1 MTPYQ
6 RIAVILAVPIGLW
19 LVVGLVTRQPVFSS
33 APGGPPR
40 GADPRRLEGH
50 VRFLAEACF
59 PREVLHPANL
69 DKAAAYIKAQL
80 KASGAAVSEQAFA
93 FEEFNQKNKK
103 VGRGPFRNVIAVFG
117 PETPER
123 IVVGAHYDAFGE
135 FPGADDN
142 ASGTAGLLELARL
155 LGKEPPAMKVELVAY
170 STEEPPYFATEHMGS
185 AHHAAALK
193 EKIAAVRAMISLEM
207 IGYFSDEAGSQ
218 KYPIPLLRL
227 YYPGKGNF
235 ITVVGRLQD
244 GALIRKVKKSMQGAS
259 PLAVYS
265 ISGPRAIPGI
275 DYSDQLN
282 YWDRG
287 YPAVMINDTA
297 FYRNLNYHTPR
308 DTPEKLDY
316 KRMAEVV
323 EGVFAAV
330 RDLGR

>member
-1 MTPYQ
+1 MTTPW
-6 RIAVILAVPIGLW
+6 RIAALLSILPALLLI
-19 LVVGLVTRQPVFSS
+19 VGLVVRQPVFPPS
-33 APGGPPR
+33 PGGPPR
-40 GADPRRLEGH
+40 GADPKRLEKH
-50 VRFLAEACF
+50 VRFLAEACK
-59 PREVLHPANL
+59 PRDVEHPANL
-69 DKAAAYIKAQL
+69 DKAAAYIKEEL
-80 KASGAAVSEQAFA
+80 KAAGGAVSEQVFV

-117 PETPER
+117 PETLER

-135 FPGADDN
+135 FPAADDN

-155 LGKEPPAMKVELVAY
+155 LGQSPPPLRVELVAY

-185 AHHAAALK
+185 ARHAESLK
-193 EKIAAVRAMISLEM
+193 EKNAAVRAMISLEM
-207 IGYFSDEAGSQ
+207 IGYFSDEPGSQ

-227 YYPGKGNF
+227 YYPGEGNF

-265 ISGPRAIPGI
+265 IAGPRAIPGI

-287 YPAVMINDTA
+287 YPAVMVNDTA
-297 FYRNLNYHTPR
+297 FYRNLNYHTPK
-308 DTPEKLDY
+308 DTPERLDY

-330 RDLGR
+330 GDLWR